1 VVVLLAVEL
10 VDELLLA
17 VDWLI
22 SGNLVAAGLVLMVL
36 LAVELVLL
44 SLGTLDRDG
53 IGLEANLGV
62 LR

>member
-1 VVVLLAVEL
+1 MVVLLAVEL